1 MNKLMKVMIAYD
13 GSVYADAAIDD
24 LRRAG
29 LPQKGEAL
37 VISIADVSK
46 ASIATSC
53 EIEVLGRFVSPALL
67 EETIA
72 LTNREKANVSN
83 KAIKLAIQGGKRV
96 LSNFPG
102 WRVRNQIGV
111 GNPAEEL
118 LKKANEFDPDLIVV
132 GSHGRSA
139 IGRFF
144 LGSVSQEVAEK
155 ANCSVRVGRRVSEK
169 DASTAPIKVIIG
181 ASALPDAEEVIRAV
195 SRRAW
200 TEHTEIRLVVAD
212 DGISA
217 GRVSAVYP
225 YAKAI
230 FEQSVEEL
238 HSTGAKVSVDIK
250 SGNTES
256 ILLEE
261 AENWKA
267 DSIFIVNERANEEIR
282 LGSLA
287 TALITKAK
295 CTVELIR

>member
-1 MNKLMKVMIAYD
+1 MNKQMKIMIAYD
-13 GSVYADAAIDD
+13 GSGYADTAIDD
-24 LRRAG
+24 LRLAG
-29 LPQKGEAL
+29 LPEKGEAV

-46 ASIATSC
+46 TSIATSC
-53 EIEVLGRFVSPALL
+53 EIGVLGRFVSSALL

-72 LTNREKANVSN
+72 LTHREKANARN
-83 KAIKLAIQGGKRV
+83 KAINLAIRGGKRV
-96 LSNFPG
+96 LSNLPG

-118 LKKANEFDPDLIVV
+118 LKKADEFNPDLIVV

-155 ANCSVRVGRRVSEK
+155 TNCSVRVVRQSLKEE
-169 DASTAPIKVIIG
+169 PNQPNKVIIG
-181 ASALPDAEEVIRAV
+181 ASSLPDAEEVTRAV
-195 SRRAW
+195 RTRRW
-200 TEHTEIRLVVAD
+200 TEETEIRLVVAD

-230 FEQSVEEL
+230 FEQSIEEL
-238 HSTGAKVSVDIK
+238 GATGAKVSVDIK
-250 SGNTES
+250 SGVTET
-256 ILLEE
+256 ILLTE
-261 AENWKA
+261 AANWKA
-267 DSIFIVNERANEEIR
+267 DSIFVANERESEEKG

-287 TALITKAK
+287 ANLITSAK
-295 CTVELIR
+295 CTVELVR